1 VTLVDAKTGA
11 ERELPFGACVWATGI
26 AMHPLIKQLTE
37 ALPEGSQGHF
47 RSVVTDE
54 FFRVRGAE
62 RGTIYA
68 LGDAATVAQPAAL
81 GAADALF
88 ARGDADG
95 DGRMS
100 RDELRGVL
108 AAAAE
113 EFPHLAEH
121 ARFLD
126 AKGGASRFG
135 GIVAAAFASAGT
147 GGGSPLATVDDDATL
162 DRAEFATMLAT
173 IDAGLRALPAT
184 AQVAKQQGDYLAGLF
199 RAADLRP
206 EAVGT
211 GGGAAASNG
220 AAASAAAAAADPLA
234 DAPRFAYTHRGS
246 LAYVGRDRAVMDVPL
261 VGPVMGLLAG
271 LAWRGFETFSQIS
284 LRNQL
289 MVTGDW
295 VRTKLFGRDTSRV

>member
-1 VTLVDAKTGA
+1 
-11 ERELPFGACVWATGI
+11 
-26 AMHPLIKQLTE
+26 
-37 ALPEGSQGHF
+37 
-47 RSVVTDE
+47 
-54 FFRVRGAE
+54 
-62 RGTIYA
+62 
-68 LGDAATVAQPAAL
+68 
-81 GAADALF
+81 
-88 ARGDADG
+88 
-95 DGRMS
+95 MS

>member
-1 VTLVDAKTGA
+1 MTLVDAKTGA

-108 AAAAE
+108 AAY
-113 EFPHLAEH
+113 
-121 ARFLD
+121 
-126 AKGGASRFG
+126 SRR
-135 GIVAAAFASAGT
+135 T
-147 GGGSPLATVDDDATL
+147 
-162 DRAEFATMLAT
+162 
-173 IDAGLRALPAT
+173 GLRVGCSCVHVGPKPRADPRRTDERCCPGVPRTPA
-184 AQVAKQQGDYLAGLF
+184 ARLRVSLFLYLF
-199 RAADLRP
+199 R
-206 EAVGT
+206 
-211 GGGAAASNG
+211 
-220 AAASAAAAAADPLA
+220 
-234 DAPRFAYTHRGS
+234 
-246 LAYVGRDRAVMDVPL
+246 
-261 VGPVMGLLAG
+261 
-271 LAWRGFETFSQIS
+271 
-284 LRNQL
+284 
-289 MVTGDW
+289 
-295 VRTKLFGRDTSRV
+295 